1 VDDTVSV
8 RLVEGVCDLDG
19 VAEALVQRQRTLLQP
34 LVERLA
40 LEVLEHEVV
49 EAVLMSDVVEPAD
62 VGVVEVGDGPGFAL
76 EALAQVG
83 VPGQVFGEDLD
94 CDRAVEAGVFRAVHL
109 APAPRAERGQH
120 LVRPELRAARQRHAG
135 DPRVRIAEETREPS
149 LPSRRRPPWQTE
161 DMSLV
166 EGSAVE
172 RLREAEEFF
181 VKKAPVQS
189 TVERLA
195 RRLEQEGISYAVVE
209 GMALNVHG
217 YVRVT
222 RDVDVL
228 LSPSGRDAFERQCVG
243 RGYVAAFPGARK
255 TFLDSES
262 RVPIEIITAGEY
274 PGDGKPKAV
283 VFPDPSQASVEIEG
297 IRVVALPTLIELKL
311 ASGLS
316 AGHRLRDL
324 ADVQDLI
331 LALELPLELAN
342 ELDPTVREEYR
353 RLWRLARGAP
363 PANGR

>member
-1 VDDTVSV
+1 MWGWFRLETARASRSKRWRRSGLRARCSGSTLMATVRSRRV
-8 RLVEGVCDLDG
+8 
-19 VAEALVQRQRTLLQP
+19 
-34 LVERLA
+34 
-40 LEVLEHEVV
+40 
-49 EAVLMSDVVEPAD
+49 S
-62 VGVVEVGDGPGFAL
+62 
-76 EALAQVG
+76 
-83 VPGQVFGEDLD
+83 
-94 CDRAVEAGVFRAVHL
+94 RARYTSPMP
-109 APAPRAERGQH
+109 PAPRGASTSYGPSFAPLGKDMQGN
-120 LVRPELRAARQRHAG
+120 RAA
-135 DPRVRIAEETREPS
+135 RIAEETNES
-149 LPSRRRPPWQTE
+149 FRRRATTAPWHTE
-161 DMSLV
+161 AMSV
-166 EGSAVE
+166 AEGSAVE

-181 VKKAPVQS
+181 LKKAPVQS
-189 TVERLA
+189 TLERLA
-195 RRLEQEGISYAVVE
+195 RRLEQEGIPYAIVG

-228 LSPSGRDAFERQCVG
+228 LSPSGRDAFERHCVG

-255 TFLDSES
+255 VFLDSES

-316 AGHRLRDL
+316 AGHRLRAL

-342 ELDPTVREEYR
+342 DLDVTVREEYR
-353 RLWRLARGAP
+353 RLWRLARGTSP
-363 PANGR
+363 VDGG